1 MTSAQ
6 LSQMSQEGPSGL
18 STTLATKLPRGA
30 PQAMASAL
38 PHVVAAWPRNSR
50 ETIQVRL
57 DQYKGRNTIDLRTW
71 YPGEDGTLRPGK
83 GLTLSVH
90 HLPNLATALNDALAM
105 ATAQG
110 LLPNAPGP

>member
-6 LSQMSQEGPSGL
+6 LSQMSQERPLGL
-18 STTLATKLPRGA
+18 SNPSQPKTPESASQATTSDLPCI
-30 PQAMASAL
+30 
-38 PHVVAAWPRNSR
+38 VAAWSRNSR

-105 ATAQG
+105 AKRMG
-110 LLPNAPGP
+110 LLEGGGE